1 MNLLKK
7 ENMLQKSFF
16 FSLMLCEVLKMISAA
31 VKANLKQQ
39 ACIFHLI
46 LVCNLSNL
54 ILSIKNRGVGVKVA
68 LRTKSNKCGKSFLLV
83 VHEWA
88 K

>member
-1 MNLLKK
+1 
-7 ENMLQKSFF
+7 MLY
-16 FSLMLCEVLKMISAA
+16 EVLKMISAA

-46 LVCNLSNL
+46 LVCNLSSL
-54 ILSIKNRGVGVKVA
+54 KLSIKNKGVGVEVA
-68 LRTKSNKCGKSFLLV
+68 LRTKSNKCEKSVLLV

>member
-16 FSLMLCEVLKMISAA
+16 FSLMLYEVLKMISAA

-46 LVCNLSNL
+46 LVCNLSSL
-54 ILSIKNRGVGVKVA
+54 KLSIQNRGVGVEVA
-68 LRTKSNKCGKSFLLV
+68 LRTKSNKCEKSVLLV